1 MTYRVMSTLKLKL
14 KIEGMTCGSCS
25 KAITARV
32 SKFDFTS
39 DVFIDHETDSGKMD
53 VSGNFEENKEKVIV
67 AINQIGYKVIE

>member
-1 MTYRVMSTLKLKL
+1 

-39 DVFIDHETDSGKMD
+39 DVSIDHESDSGKMD
-53 VSGNFEENKEKVIV
+53 VSGDFDENKGKIIA
-67 AINQIGYKVIE
+67 AINQIGYKVVE